1 MLVTT
6 LARLLLPSWAF
17 FDRVGARAVLE
28 LRPHGAPDAA
38 WRSALHAAP
47 RRWWHV
53 VWHPDGT
60 AVLAAQ
66 DVVERAAAEASDER
80 PATPATRDQLTRLAA
95 ACAPSAGAW
104 AWRVRVHAPDGATSD
119 VLHGTVDRC

>member
-1 MLVTT
+1 MLLAT

-28 LRPHGAPDAA
+28 LRPAGAHDAA
-38 WRSALHAAP
+38 WRPALHAAP

-66 DVVERAAAEASDER
+66 DVVDRAAAEACDER
-80 PATPATRDQLTRLAA
+80 PATPATRDQLTRLAS
-95 ACAPSAGAW
+95 ACAPEAGAW
-104 AWRVRVHAPDGATSD
+104 AWRVVVQEPDGAAAA
-119 VLHGTVDRC
+119 VLDGTVDRC